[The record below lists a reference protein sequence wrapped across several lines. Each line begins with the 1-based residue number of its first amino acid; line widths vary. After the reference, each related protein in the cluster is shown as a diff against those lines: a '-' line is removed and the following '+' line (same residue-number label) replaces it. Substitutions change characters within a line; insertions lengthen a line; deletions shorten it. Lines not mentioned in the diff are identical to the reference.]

1 MLLKSPAFNNISVTK
16 SVLVLFPTFSNAN
29 RLEKAWISKKVLG
42 NTYVVKDHVQKEKN
56 IDLLILSLRI
66 VTSLEEIVI

>member
-1 MLLKSPAFNNISVTK
+1 MLLKSLAFNNISVTK

-42 NTYVVKDHVQKEKN
+42 NTYVVKDHVQKGKN

-66 VTSLEEIVI
+66 VTSLEEIVS